1 MGDTKTMRTEFNYP
15 KHLFSRSEVERQMH
29 MFQFPLA
36 WDLRV
41 EAHNYKLILN
51 QRKLDKFYSNKG
63 F

>member
-1 MGDTKTMRTEFNYP
+1 MDFTKKMRTEFNYP
-15 KHLFSRSEVERQMH
+15 KHMFSRAEVERQMH

-51 QRKLDKFYSNKG
+51 QRKMEKYYVNVRQ
-63 F
+63 